1 MLIMRVTAIM
11 VVVTWEIQPKVQLR
25 NSGISVLKVYS
36 KLMLLKKTYEMKMP
50 GINVV
55 MKSEAAITLKRKF
68 WMVLRFLV

>member
-11 VVVTWEIQPKVQLR
+11 VVVTWEMQPKVQLR

-36 KLMLLKKTYEMKMP
+36 NFMLLKKTYDMKMP

>member
-11 VVVTWEIQPKVQLR
+11 VVVTWEIQPKVQLK

-50 GINVV
+50 GISVV
-55 MKSEAAITLKRKF
+55 IKSEAAITLKRKF
-68 WMVLRFLV
+68 WMVLRFFV